1 MEAAFFD
8 LDKTIIA
15 KSSAL
20 VFGRPFYKEG
30 LITRGHIVKGMYAQ
44 LVYSLIGA
52 DENKMDRMRAALLEL
67 TKGWDKER
75 VSALVRETLAE
86 IIDPIIFAEALE
98 LIEEHR
104 AAERRIYI
112 VSSSAEEIVKPLAEY
127 IGVPN
132 VIATRATIDAEGRY
146 SGELEFYA
154 YAEGKREAILEE
166 AQKMGIDLSASYAY
180 SDSATDLPMLE
191 AVGHP
196 HAVNPDKELRKV
208 AEERGWPILKF
219 QNPVSLR
226 RRIAGRV
233 EKVPRPSP
241 TAAALAGAAV
251 LAVIGWA
258 WLRRTRGDREAA

>member
-15 KSSAL
+15 RSSAL

-30 LITRGHIVKGMYAQ
+30 LITRGHIVKGVYAQ
-44 LVYSLIGA
+44 LVYQLVGA
-52 DENKMDRMRAALLEL
+52 DENKMERMRQALLEL
-67 TKGWDKER
+67 TKGWEKEK
-75 VSALVRETLAE
+75 VSQLVRDTLEE

-104 AAERRIYI
+104 AAGRRVYI

-127 IGVPN
+127 LGVPN
-132 VIATRATIDAEGRY
+132 VIATRSKVDDKGFY

-154 YAEGKREAILEE
+154 YAEGKREAILAE
-166 AQKMGIDLSASYAY
+166 AESHGIDLAKSYAY

-191 AVGHP
+191 TVGHA

-208 AEERGWPILKF
+208 AEERGWPILTF

-226 RRIAGRV
+226 RRIA

-241 TAAALAGAAV
+241 TAAALAGAAALAV
-251 LAVIGWA
+251 LAWA
-258 WLRRTRGDREAA
+258 FYRRTRSERTAA